1 MRRKDKISPAH
12 AEALALARRIAE
24 LRKMLE
30 MERAGR
36 LSSKWNLTASE
47 LRLMEA
53 GGEVYSLAD
62 NLAILRAVRSAAE
75 FMERYGESY
84 ERQGKGI

>member
-1 MRRKDKISPAH
+1 MKRQDKISPAH
-12 AEALALARRIAE
+12 EEALALARRIAE

-53 GGEVYSLAD
+53 GGGVYSLAD

-84 ERQGKGI
+84 ERQGV